1 MTHHSLHGGDP
12 SVLRRLNSAA
22 TLRALRDGGES
33 TLSGL
38 AGRVGLSRPTTEGAL
53 GELIDRGLVAEDA
66 PRPGAGLGRP
76 ARRYRFRAEAGH
88 ALGIDIDAHR
98 VRLVVADLTG
108 GVAGGHRADLDVQA
122 PPRERIAAVRA
133 AVKACL
139 GATGVERRSL
149 WAVAAGT
156 PGVVAPDGTVAS
168 CTVVPG
174 WEGVH
179 LARELGRSFSCPVLV
194 ENDANLA
201 AMAERWRGA
210 ARDVDDV
217 VCVHAGLDL
226 HTGTGALI
234 GGRLHRGRW
243 GAAGEI
249 GMLPEMG
256 LRDTTAALITGTDV
270 GPEAASAALAELT
283 SAAGSMPDGGSPGG
297 TPAGKDPLGDGGPLG
312 GDSAGPSLDHA
323 GRVLEAAGW
332 GAAEAKAVVERLAAR
347 MARGVAAMALA
358 LDPEM
363 IVVGG
368 PLVRAGDL
376 LVSELRRR
384 VEPLCL
390 SPVRIVASEL
400 GDESVGLGA
409 VRLALDRIDED
420 LFRVDRPSDH
430 SGPPGPG
437 ASDSLESGEATPPS
451 PPTWTTPT
459 ATPH

>member
-1 MTHHSLHGGDP
+1 MTQHSLHGGDP
-12 SVLRRLNSAA
+12 SVLRRLNAA
-22 TLRALRDGGES
+22 AVLRALRDGGEC
-33 TLSGL
+33 TLSEL
-38 AGRVGLSRPTTEGAL
+38 AGRVGLSRPTTEGVL
-53 GELIDRGLVAEDA
+53 GELTDRGLAAEDA

-76 ARRYRFRAEAGH
+76 ARRYRFRAEAGY

-98 VRLVVADLTG
+98 VRIVVTDLTG
-108 GVAGGHRADLDVQA
+108 QVTGGHHAGLDVQA
-122 PPRERIAAVRA
+122 PPAERIAAVRA

-139 GATGVERRSL
+139 TVTGVERRSL

-156 PGVVAPDGTVAS
+156 PGVVAPDGTVTS

-179 LARELGRSFSCPVLV
+179 LARELGRSFPCPVLV

-217 VCVHAGLDL
+217 VCVHAGL

-234 GGRLHRGRW
+234 GGRLHRGRR

-256 LRDTTAALITGTDV
+256 LRDTTAALITGTNIS
-270 GPEAASAALAELT
+270 PQEASAALAELT
-283 SAAGSMPDGGSPGG
+283 SASRA
-297 TPAGKDPLGDGGPLG
+297 
-312 GDSAGPSLDHA
+312 
-323 GRVLEAAGW
+323 
-332 GAAEAKAVVERLAAR
+332 AVVERLAAR

-358 LDPEM
+358 LDPEV

-368 PLVRAGDL
+368 PLVRAGDP
-376 LVSELRRR
+376 LVSALRRQ

-390 SPVRIVASEL
+390 SPVRIEASEL
-400 GDESVGLGA
+400 GDESVALGA

-420 LFRVDRPSDH
+420 LFRVDRPAGPAA
-430 SGPPGPG
+430 SGLP
-437 ASDSLESGEATPPS
+437 ESGEVRQARPS
-451 PPTWTTPT
+451 RLS
-459 ATPH
+459 